1 MSNYQLKS
9 LREHCFDLAYLFF
22 SLKQISVG
30 KYARQ
35 NYAYWLHLAAGVEN
49 ISMDHERFYVDNTSS
64 LDLTNTLYDRARQ
77 SNTQIFQSLVV
88 FNLIWHVFLKLLAD
102 HFDNKDRCALN
113 KACEYLDSV
122 YNPFKNVVK
131 YNDLV
136 RELKRLIRSSGIL
149 DADSILKNRDYAN
162 RSSVGILL
170 VDRIN
175 DFFAHIAYQFPLGS
189 DPSGGHAI
197 DPEIIDRSSRI
208 VLLTVQ
214 MLLLPWFEEQNNIS
228 IKPFWNGQD
237 AGRRISVHAFLRT
250 VHLKLV

>member
-9 LREHCFDLAYLFF
+9 LRHHCFDLAYLFF
-22 SLKQISVG
+22 SLKQFSVE

-49 ISMDHERFYVDNTSS
+49 IEMDHERFYHDQSSS
-64 LDLTNTLYDRARQ
+64 LDLTATFYDRARPL
-77 SNTQIFQSLVV
+77 NTQIFRSLVV
-88 FNLIWHVFLKLLAD
+88 FDLVWHVFRKILDD
-102 HFDNKDRCALN
+102 HFDKKNGSILDV
-113 KACEYLDSV
+113 ACDYLDSV

-136 RELKRLIRSSGIL
+136 KELKGLIKVSGIL
-149 DADSILKNRDYAN
+149 DAGSILKSRDHEN

-175 DFFAHIAYQFPLGS
+175 DYFAHIAYQFPVGS
-189 DPSGGHAI
+189 DPSGDHAI
-197 DPEIIDRSSRI
+197 NPEIIDRSSRI
-208 VLLTVQ
+208 VLLTIQ
-214 MLLLPWFEEQNNIS
+214 MLLLPWFEKQNNIA
-228 IKPFWNGQD
+228 IKPFWNGND
-237 AGRRISVHAFLRT
+237 AGRKIPVHAFLRT